1 MFALLLSN
9 RLNFVTSAVVC
20 KGKLC
25 SFIVSSKFAFG
36 GAMFCKSTDKTDM
49 ISRWFAFSTSTLL
62 IKLSNRGI
70 ILSRPTEINSE
81 VRLELLSLYLELV
94 LAYWF
99 VHVVLLISWR
109 IQLFP
114 LTVISPPHFDYLHRT
129 CSIGYYD
136 PQVRLPCSN
145 QRLKT
150 MILSNTILKYY

>member
-25 SFIVSSKFAFG
+25 SFIVSSKFAIG

-49 ISRWFAFSTSTLL
+49 ISRWLAFSTSTLL
-62 IKLSNRGI
+62 IKLSNQGI
-70 ILSRPTEINSE
+70 ILSRTTEINSE
-81 VRLELLSLYLELV
+81 VRLELLSAYLEQV

-109 IQLFP
+109 IQLLP
-114 LTVISPPHFDYLHRT
+114 LTDFLTTFRLFTSHLLDWLLWSASPSQLTFEDNDPVK
-129 CSIGYYD
+129 YD
-136 PQVRLPCSN
+136 SE
-145 QRLKT
+145 
-150 MILSNTILKYY
+150 ILLS